1 MSGDYSRDSFD
12 ALRDFAGGLPA
23 AGPRRSLDADWNELV
38 AIFERRIR
46 AGTVDTIGRAVVPR
60 ETEDG
65 FEIRIG
71 RAPASRSAAAG
82 CISTAC

>member
-12 ALRDFAGGLPA
+12 ALRDFAGVSCSRA
-23 AGPRRSLDADWNELV
+23 APVSTPTGTSWSQ
-38 AIFERRIR
+38 IIKRRIR

-65 FEIRIG
+65 FE
-71 RAPASRSAAAG
+71 
-82 CISTAC
+82 